1 MLQLLR
7 SPMGIPDNTALLR
20 KGFMRSISRAVCVVF
35 LVALLSSSSLLG
47 QLTTATISGTLTD
60 PSGAIISD
68 ARVTAAEMST
78 GVVTRSIANSAGF
91 YVLTGLA
98 PGQYRVRVEK
108 AGFQTHIQEGVV
120 VEVNRPVTV
129 NIALQLGAATQTVTV
144 SAVGEQVNLRS
155 QTLSHEVNTQMV
167 TELPLNG
174 RNILQL
180 MQLAPDV
187 GPTTGAPYQQL
198 ASRPENAN
206 TYVGASGGR
215 GDSTAFYLD
224 GGLNEDAL
232 TLIANVFPNPD
243 AIQEFSFQ
251 TNNYSAKFGGQGG
264 GVMNAVTRG
273 GTNQFHGAL
282 FEFVRNSDLNGTN
295 FFAGSK
301 DGLKRNQYGGTIGGP
316 VQKNKTFFFFSYQG
330 TKLRQTPSSNLA
342 TTPTAAARAGNY
354 AGNSKIIDPSNG
366 APFPGGQVPSSRQDP
381 IAMKILSW
389 VPVGAPGTG
398 IVYYT
403 SSIAQ
408 NDNQY
413 VSRVDHNIGDKLRI
427 YASYLWDGLH
437 QPSTTVPNNVLT
449 ATADQTWTSQN
460 FVLNATYTFK
470 PNLLATFVGSVSRR
484 GNTYTGPT
492 GFPDWPDLGANIPK
506 LVTQGSKSSLNL
518 TIGNYFSTSWNG
530 FYTIPATAGSVG
542 THWTFIKGNHTLE
555 FGAEILNT
563 KVVKNQDF
571 LSDGSYTFSGT
582 LSGDNALDFMLGLP
596 SSFTQR
602 TGYYFAAVRSL
613 PAAYIADTW
622 KVSRRVTLSLGVR
635 WNPFAPV
642 YDSTYRQEAVF
653 DYQLYNQGFRSHLYP
668 NVAPGLSVWGDPP
681 TPDKG
686 DIVKSNYHLF
696 DPRLGI
702 AWDPFG
708 DGKTSVR
715 IGYGLYGDQ
724 MPSNTINPGYS
735 PFVVNATYAFPG
747 SINNPYQGRLD
758 PFPVPHPVPST
769 AVFPIP
775 MSAQPFTFGMKPTL
789 IQQWNTTV
797 ERQLGWASLLRVAYE
812 GQSAD
817 HLPGGIEGNAPIYN
831 PALSVAA
838 NRTSENARRPMAQW
852 YQGLILAENVG
863 TSAFESLNISIEKRM
878 THGLTFLT
886 GYRWSKCLDEAE
898 VVTYTSYAYSS
909 TNPRLDRGPCGYNVP
924 HQFRFSYVWR
934 IPTPH
939 IMGYFGQY
947 LLGGWETNGLFSL
960 RDGLPFSVTSGVDNS
975 ASGIGQDRADIIGDP
990 SLPGG
995 RAKAERLHQ
1004 WFNTAAFT
1012 ANAGGTFGTSSRDM
1026 LIGPGLSNLDFSMVR
1041 IFPFSHESRSLNFR
1055 AEFFNFFNHANFNNP
1070 TSSVSSGNF
1079 GRVLAAADPRI
1090 IQLGLKFV
1098 Y

>member
-1 MLQLLR
+1 M
-7 SPMGIPDNTALLR
+7 
-20 KGFMRSISRAVCVVF
+20 
-35 LVALLSSSSLLG
+35 LSSVRRALTISALFAIVVSIPLIA

-60 PSGAIISD
+60 PSGAVVPE
-68 ARVTAAEMST
+68 AQVTAVEMST
-78 GVVTRSIANSAGF
+78 GVTTRAVANSAGF
-91 YVLTGLA
+91 YVLTGLS
-98 PGQYRVRVEK
+98 PGQYRLRVEK
-108 AGFQTHIQEGVV
+108 PGFQSYVQEGVV
-120 VEVNRPVTV
+120 VEVNRPVTL
-129 NIALQLGAATQTVTV
+129 NAALQLGAATQTVTV
-144 SAVGEQVNLRS
+144 SAAGEQVNLRS
-155 QTLSHEVNTQMV
+155 QTISHEVNTQMV

-187 GPTTGAPYQQL
+187 GPTTGGPYQQL

-273 GTNQFHGAL
+273 GTNKFHGAL
-282 FEFVRNSDLNGTN
+282 FEFVRNSDFNGTN
-295 FFAGSK
+295 YFATAK

-316 VQKNKTFFFFSYQG
+316 IQRNKTFFFFSYQG
-330 TKLRQTPSSNLA
+330 TKLRQTPSSNSA

-354 AGNSKIIDPSNG
+354 VGNSKIIDPKTGAAFPNG
-366 APFPGGQVPSSRQDP
+366 IVPTDRFDP

-398 IVYYT
+398 LVYYT

-413 VSRVDHNIGDKLRI
+413 VSRVDHNVGDKLRI

-437 QPSTTVPNNVLT
+437 QPSTTIPNNVLT

-460 FVLNATYTFK
+460 FVLNATYAFK
-470 PNLLATFVGSVSRR
+470 PNLLATFVGSISRR
-484 GNTYTGPT
+484 GNTYTGPS

-518 TIGNYFSTSWNG
+518 TIGNYFGTSWNG
-530 FYTIPATAGSVG
+530 FYTIPATAVNLG

-555 FGAEILNT
+555 FGAEDLQT

-602 TGYYFAAVRSL
+602 TGYYYAAVRSL
-613 PAAYIADTW
+613 PAAYITDTF
-622 KVSRRVTLSLGVR
+622 KASRRLTVSLGVR

-642 YDSTYRQEAVF
+642 YDSTYHQEAVF
-653 DYQLYNQGFRSHLYP
+653 DYGLYSQGFRSHLYP
-668 NVAPGLSVWGDPP
+668 NVAPGLSAWGDPP
-681 TPDKG
+681 TPDKN
-686 DIVKSNYHLF
+686 DIIKPNYHLF
-696 DPRLGI
+696 DPRVGL

-708 DGKTSVR
+708 DGKTSFR
-715 IGYGLYGDQ
+715 MGYGLYGDQ

-747 SINNPYQGRLD
+747 SIENPYAGRLN
-758 PFPVPHPVPST
+758 PFPVPRPVPST

-775 MSAQPFTFGMKPTL
+775 MTAQPFTFGMKPTL
-789 IQQWNTTV
+789 IQQWNVTV
-797 ERQLGWASLLRVAYE
+797 ERQLKWSSMLRVAYE
-812 GQSAD
+812 GSAAD

-831 PALSVAA
+831 PALTVAQ
-838 NRTSENARRPMAQW
+838 NRTSENARRPMSAW
-852 YQGLILAENVG
+852 YQGLILGENVG
-863 TSAFESLNISIEKRM
+863 TSAFEALNISVEKRM
-878 THGLTFLT
+878 TQGLTFLT

-898 VVTYTSYAYSS
+898 VVTYTSYAYIS

-924 HQFRFSYVWR
+924 HQFRFSYSWR
-934 IPTPH
+934 LPAPH
-939 IMGYFGQY
+939 FMGGFGKA
-947 LLGGWETNGLFSL
+947 LLGGWETNGLLTL
-960 RDGLPFSVTSGVDNS
+960 RDGLPFSVNSGVDNS
-975 ASGIGQDRADIIGDP
+975 ASGINQDRADIVGDP
-990 SLPGG
+990 SLPDD
-995 RAKAERLHQ
+995 RSKTAKQRQ
-1004 WFNTAAFT
+1004 WFNTAAFKQ
-1012 ANAGGTFGTSSRDM
+1012 NAGGTFGTSSRNM
-1026 LIGPGLSNLDFSMVR
+1026 MIGPGLSNMDFSVVR
-1041 IFPFSHESRSLNFR
+1041 AFPLPFLGESRSLNFR
-1055 AEFFNFFNHANFNNP
+1055 AEFFNVFNHANWNNP
-1070 TSSVSSGNF
+1070 TSSVSSGNY
-1079 GRVLAAADPRI
+1079 GRILGAADPRI